1 MQCQNERTETNQEME
16 WQIKHI
22 EEKQE
27 EIQSQLISIL
37 AVSFLL
43 LNLVR
48 SGVELIQDSINFLT
62 CIGAKNVAKK
72 GFCSL
77 RHQKNQPKN
86 RTLQNTITWLSIM
99 CGIKLGILKQK
110 SKPIAC
116 NWHDCLAAL
125 VLCFSEVSSP
135 SELLLISI
143 PADVVSSLKNGGSV

>member
-62 CIGAKNVAKK
+62 CIGAGFQSCVASNW
-72 GFCSL
+72 GFEGME
-77 RHQKNQPKN
+77 QTKIQTNY
-86 RTLQNTITWLSIM
+86 M
-99 CGIKLGILKQK
+99 
-110 SKPIAC
+110 
-116 NWHDCLAAL
+116 
-125 VLCFSEVSSP
+125 
-135 SELLLISI
+135 
-143 PADVVSSLKNGGSV
+143 

>member
-1 MQCQNERTETNQEME
+1 MRDDRNESRNGVVN
-16 WQIKHI
+16 KAHRG
-22 EEKQE
+22 KAGGDP
-27 EIQSQLISIL
+27 ISVDIYSSSEFL
-37 AVSFLL
+37 AAKFGPVW
-43 LNLVR
+43 
-48 SGVELIQDSINFLT
+48 VELIQDSITFLT
-62 CIGAKNVAKK
+62 CKRAKNVAKK

-77 RHQKNQPKN
+77 WHQKNQPKN

-143 PADVVSSLKNGGSV
+143 PANVVSSLKNGGSV

>member
-1 MQCQNERTETNQEME
+1 M
-16 WQIKHI
+16 
-22 EEKQE
+22 
-27 EIQSQLISIL
+27 ISIL
-37 AVSFLL
+37 AVNFLL
-43 LNLVR
+43 LNLVW
-48 SGVELIQDSINFLT
+48 SGVELIQDSITFLT
-62 CIGAKNVAKK
+62 CKRAKNVAKK

-77 RHQKNQPKN
+77 RHQKNQTKN

-99 CGIKLGILKQK
+99 CGIKLGILRAWSKQK

-143 PADVVSSLKNGGSV
+143 PANAVSSLKNGGSV